1 MYVDK
6 KLAGVDCVQTLSRLN
21 RTYAGKDMTFV
32 LDFVNEPE
40 DILAAFKPYYQTAE
54 LAGVSDPNLI
64 YDLFGKLGAEKIYQ
78 WHEVE
83 AFATAF
89 FDPKQSQDAIAR
101 HCKPAL
107 QRWQQR
113 YRLAVDVLHEAR
125 RQLKLAESNE
135 AGSISVDN
143 GNKSV
148 KDAKEVKD
156 ALDNFKKDLG
166 SFVRFYEFMSQ
177 VIDYDDI
184 ELEKLNVYARHLL
197 PLLREERIDEDID
210 LSDVVMTHY
219 RLSKIREQRLHLQNN
234 SNLQDDKGE
243 YQLQPTDSLGSAKAH
258 DMQTALLSEIVQR
271 MNDLFTGDKLTEK
284 DLINYANTI
293 ADKIREND
301 RVMDQLN
308 NNSAEQAMLGDFPS
322 AVLDAVIDSRNTHND
337 LAMQYLSDEKIAK
350 GFARLLLDMLVKAE
364 AG

>member
-1 MYVDK
+1 
-6 KLAGVDCVQTLSRLN
+6 
-21 RTYAGKDMTFV
+21 MTFV

-64 YDLFGKLGAEKIYQ
+64 YDLFGKLGAEKIYL

-83 AFATAF
+83 AFASAF

-107 QRWQQR
+107 ERWRQR
-113 YRLAVDVLHEAR
+113 YRLAVDALFEAR
-125 RQLKLAESNE
+125 RQLRLAENNE
-135 AGSISVDN
+135 AGGISVEN
-143 GNKSV
+143 GKKSV

-184 ELEKLNVYARHLL
+184 ELEKLSVFARHLL
-197 PLLREERIDEDID
+197 PLLREEKGAIDADID

-219 RLSKIREQRLHLQNN
+219 RLSKIRQQRLHLENDKK
-234 SNLQDDKGE
+234 LQDGSGD
-243 YQLQPTDSLGSAKAH
+243 YRLQPTDSLGTAKAH

-308 NNSAEQAMLGDFPS
+308 NNSAEQAMLGDFPG

-350 GFARLLLDMLVKAE
+350 GFARLLLDMLAN
-364 AG
+364 AGAR